1 MTDQANLSIK
11 RKPSEQVDRP
21 PKKPKVVTG
30 LTVSET
36 PATSKLPLKHGS
48 RKGKGL
54 MKGADP
60 ITKKRLVLLHE
71 DSGYVLN
78 QLSYIIKDDNYD
90 DLGNHAI
97 EAIGRRAYS
106 VWYKYVYSSPFLCS
120 FLLLSHSNTFFWFLQ
135 GVVMMKRLIDHCAS
149 HKMVIT
155 SLREKVEAT
164 DSELRELTA

>member
-21 PKKPKVVTG
+21 PKKPKVVMGSTIG
-30 LTVSET
+30 ET
-36 PATSKLPLKHGS
+36 SAISKLPLKHGS

-78 QLSYIIKDDNYD
+78 QLSSIIKDGNYE

-97 EAIGRRAYS
+97 KAMGRRAYS
-106 VWYKYVYSSPFLCS
+106 VWYRYVYSSPFLCS